1 MRRRLAFM
9 PAVDRTE
16 IGVHARRD
24 RIRRTLRRNFQEEN
38 FNT

>member
-1 MRRRLAFM
+1 MKGRPAFM
-9 PAVDRTE
+9 PAVDRAE
-16 IGVHARRD
+16 IGVYARRD